1 MKRVTRQ
8 EILDYVTYE
17 EQRDRLRKK
26 IMKIKDLRRINVGGV
41 LSFLFENTDTVRY
54 QIQEMIRVER
64 IVKETDILHEI
75 KTYNEL
81 LGNSGELG
89 CTLLIE
95 IDDSEERQE
104 KLIQWLDLPNH
115 LYLILEDGSRIRA
128 SFDERQIGDSR
139 LSSVQYI
146 KFNTGGKTPVAIG
159 SDLSLLKA
167 ETTFT
172 VEQQKALLEDLLLYK
187 IIYRKE

>member
-1 MKRVTRQ
+1 MKRVNRQ

-17 EQRDRLRKK
+17 EQRDKLRNK

-54 QIQEMIRVER
+54 QIQEMVRVER

-75 KTYNEL
+75 KTYNDL

-115 LYLILEDGSRIRA
+115 LYLSLEDGSRIRA

-159 SDLSLLKA
+159 SDLPLLKA

-172 VEQQKALLEDLLLYK
+172 VVQQKALLEDLL
-187 IIYRKE
+187 

>member
-8 EILDYVTYE
+8 EILDYVTYA
-17 EQRDRLRKK
+17 EQRDKLRKK

-81 LGNSGELG
+81 LGDSGELG

-95 IDDSEERQE
+95 IDDPDEREE
-104 KLIQWLDLPNH
+104 KLTQWLNLTDH
-115 LYLILEDGSRIRA
+115 LYLILKDGTKIRP
-128 SFDERQIGDSR
+128 SFDERQIGDTR

-146 KFNTGGKTPVAIG
+146 KFNTEGQTPVAIG
-159 SDLSLLKA
+159 SDLPLLNVETALSIDQKKA
-167 ETTFT
+167 IS
-172 VEQQKALLEDLLLYK
+172 QDLL
-187 IIYRKE
+187 

>member
-1 MKRVTRQ
+1 MKLVTRQ

-17 EQRDRLRKK
+17 EQRDTLRKK

-115 LYLILEDGSRIRA
+115 LYLSLEDGSRIRA
-128 SFDERQIGDSR
+128 RFDERQVGDSR

-146 KFNTGGKTPVAIG
+146 KFDSGGKTPVAIG
-159 SDLSLLKA
+159 SDLPLLKA

-172 VEQQKALLEDLLLYK
+172 VEQQKALSEDLL
-187 IIYRKE
+187 

>member
-1 MKRVTRQ
+1 MKRVNRQ

-17 EQRDRLRKK
+17 EQRDKFRKK
-26 IMKIKDLRRINVGGV
+26 IMKIKELRRINVAGV
-41 LSFLFENTDTVRY
+41 LSFLFENSDTVRY

-64 IVKETDILHEI
+64 MVKETDILHEI

-81 LGNSGELG
+81 LGDSGELG

-95 IDDSEERQE
+95 IDDPDERDE
-104 KLIQWLDLPNH
+104 KLTQWLELTKH
-115 LYLILEDGSRIRA
+115 LYLSLEDGTRIRA

-159 SDLSLLKA
+159 SDLPLFKA
-167 ETTFT
+167 ETALTDD
-172 VEQQKALLEDLLLYK
+172 QKKALSEDL
-187 IIYRKE
+187 I

>member
-1 MKRVTRQ
+1 
-8 EILDYVTYE
+8 
-17 EQRDRLRKK
+17 
-26 IMKIKDLRRINVGGV
+26 
-41 LSFLFENTDTVRY
+41 
-54 QIQEMIRVER
+54 MIRVER

-104 KLIQWLDLPNH
+104 KLIQWLDLPKH
-115 LYLILEDGSRIRA
+115 LYLILEDESRIRA
-128 SFDERQIGDSR
+128 GFDDRQIGDSR

-159 SDLSLLKA
+159 SDLPLLKA
-167 ETTFT
+167 ETTLT
-172 VEQQKALLEDLLLYK
+172 VEQQKALSEDLL
-187 IIYRKE
+187 

>member
-17 EQRDRLRKK
+17 EQRDKLRKK

-64 IVKETDILHEI
+64 IVKETDIQHEI
-75 KTYNEL
+75 NTYNEL
-81 LGNSGELG
+81 LGDYGELG

-95 IDDSEERQE
+95 IDNSDEREE
-104 KLIQWLDLPNH
+104 KLTKWIDLPQH
-115 LYLILEDGSRIRA
+115 LYLSLEDESRIRA

-146 KFNTGGKTPVAIG
+146 KFNTGGKTPVSIG
-159 SDLSLLKA
+159 SDLPLL
-167 ETTFT
+167 T
-172 VEQQKALLEDLLLYK
+172 VETVLTDDQRKALSEDLL
-187 IIYRKE
+187 

>member
-17 EQRDRLRKK
+17 KQRDKFRKK
-26 IMKIKDLRRINVGGV
+26 IMKIKELRRINVAGD

-64 IVKETDILHEI
+64 MVKETDILHEI

-81 LGNSGELG
+81 LGDSGELG

-95 IDDSEERQE
+95 IDDPDERDE
-104 KLIQWLDLPNH
+104 KLTQWLELTKH
-115 LYLILEDGSRIRA
+115 LYLSLEDETRIRA
-128 SFDERQIGDSR
+128 NFDERQIGDAR

-146 KFNTGGKTPVAIG
+146 KFNTGGKIPVAIG
-159 SDLSLLKA
+159 SDLPLLKA
-167 ETTFT
+167 ETALTAD
-172 VEQQKALLEDLLLYK
+172 QKKALTEDLF
-187 IIYRKE
+187 

>member
-17 EQRDRLRKK
+17 EQRDKFRNK
-26 IMKIKDLRRINVGGV
+26 IMKIKELRRINVAGV

-54 QIQEMIRVER
+54 QIQEMMRVER

-81 LGNSGELG
+81 LGDSGELG

-95 IDDSEERQE
+95 IDDPDEREE
-104 KLIQWLDLPNH
+104 KLTQWLELPKH
-115 LYLILEDGSRIRA
+115 LYLSLEDETRIMA
-128 SFDERQIGDSR
+128 SFDERQIGDAR

-146 KFNTGGKTPVAIG
+146 KFNTGGKTPIAIG
-159 SDLSLLKA
+159 SDLPLLKA

-172 VEQQKALLEDLLLYK
+172 NDQKKELSEDLL
-187 IIYRKE
+187 

>member
-1 MKRVTRQ
+1 MKQVTRQ

-17 EQRDRLRKK
+17 EQRDKLRKK

-81 LGNSGELG
+81 LGNLGELG

-146 KFNTGGKTPVAIG
+146 KFNTEGKTPVAIG
-159 SDLSLLKA
+159 SDLSLLKG

-172 VEQQKALLEDLLLYK
+172 VEQQKALLEDLL
-187 IIYRKE
+187 

>member
-1 MKRVTRQ
+1 MKRVSRE
-8 EILDYVTYE
+8 EIQDYVTYE
-17 EQRDRLRKK
+17 EQRDKLRKK

-75 KTYNEL
+75 KTYNDL

-95 IDDSEERQE
+95 IDDPEERQK

-115 LYLILEDGSRIRA
+115 LYLSLEDGSRIRA

-159 SDLSLLKA
+159 SDLPLLKA

-172 VEQQKALLEDLLLYK
+172 VEQQKALSEDLL
-187 IIYRKE
+187 

>member
-17 EQRDRLRKK
+17 EQRKQIREK
-26 IMKIKDLRRINVGGV
+26 IMKINELRRITVAGV

-64 IVKETDILHEI
+64 IVKETDILHEMN
-75 KTYNEL
+75 TYYEL
-81 LGNSGELG
+81 LGDSGQLG

-95 IDDSEERQE
+95 IDDPDERDE
-104 KLIQWLDLPNH
+104 KLTQWLELTKH
-115 LYLILEDGSRIRA
+115 LYLSLEDETRIRA

-146 KFNTGGKTPVAIG
+146 KFNTGVKTPVAIG
-159 SDLSLLKA
+159 SDLPLLKA
-167 ETTFT
+167 ESALTAD
-172 VEQQKALLEDLLLYK
+172 QKKALSEDLF
-187 IIYRKE
+187 

>member
-17 EQRDRLRKK
+17 EQRKQIREK
-26 IMKIKDLRRINVGGV
+26 IMNIKELRRINVAGV

-81 LGNSGELG
+81 LGDSGELG

-95 IDDSEERQE
+95 IDDPDERDE
-104 KLIQWLDLPNH
+104 KLTQWLDLTKH
-115 LYLILEDGSRIRA
+115 LYLCLENKSRIRA
-128 SFDERQIGDSR
+128 SFDERQIGDAR
-139 LSSVQYI
+139 LSSVC
-146 KFNTGGKTPVAIG
+146 
-159 SDLSLLKA
+159 
-167 ETTFT
+167 
-172 VEQQKALLEDLLLYK
+172 LLYTSDAAD
-187 IIYRKE
+187 E

>member
-1 MKRVTRQ
+1 MKQVTRQ

-17 EQRDRLRKK
+17 EQRDKLRKK
-26 IMKIKDLRRINVGGV
+26 IMKIKNLRRINVGGV

-54 QIQEMIRVER
+54 QIQEMVRVER

-81 LGNSGELG
+81 LGNLGELG

-159 SDLSLLKA
+159 SDLPLLKA
-167 ETTFT
+167 ETAFT
-172 VEQQKALLEDLLLYK
+172 AEQQKALSEDLL
-187 IIYRKE
+187 

>member
-17 EQRDRLRKK
+17 EQRNQIRKK
-26 IMKIKDLRRINVGGV
+26 LMKIKELRRINVGGV

-81 LGNSGELG
+81 LGDSGELG

-95 IDDSEERQE
+95 IDDPDEREE
-104 KLIQWLDLPNH
+104 KLTQWLDLTKH
-115 LYLILEDGSRIRA
+115 LYISLENKSRIRA

-159 SDLSLLKA
+159 SDLPLLKV
-167 ETTFT
+167 ETVLTAD
-172 VEQQKALLEDLLLYK
+172 QKKALSEDLL
-187 IIYRKE
+187 

>member
-1 MKRVTRQ
+1 MKLVTRQ

-17 EQRDRLRKK
+17 EQRDKFRKK
-26 IMKIKDLRRINVGGV
+26 IMKIKELRRINVAGV

-64 IVKETDILHEI
+64 MVKETDILHEI

-81 LGNSGELG
+81 LGDSGELG

-95 IDDSEERQE
+95 IDDPDERDE
-104 KLIQWLDLPNH
+104 KLTQWLELPKH
-115 LYLILEDGSRIRA
+115 LYLSLEDESRIRA
-128 SFDERQIGDSR
+128 SFDERQIGDAR

-146 KFNTGGKTPVAIG
+146 KFNRGGKTPFAIG
-159 SDLSLLKA
+159 SDLPLLKA
-167 ETTFT
+167 ETALT
-172 VEQQKALLEDLLLYK
+172 VDQKKALTEDLF
-187 IIYRKE
+187 

>member
-1 MKRVTRQ
+1 MKLVTRQ

-17 EQRDRLRKK
+17 EERDKLREK
-26 IMKIKDLRRINVGGV
+26 IMKIKNLRRINVGGV

-54 QIQEMIRVER
+54 QIQEMVRVER

-115 LYLILEDGSRIRA
+115 LYLSLRMEVELGLDLMRDKLEIPD
-128 SFDERQIGDSR
+128 
-139 LSSVQYI
+139 Y
-146 KFNTGGKTPVAIG
+146 
-159 SDLSLLKA
+159 
-167 ETTFT
+167 
-172 VEQQKALLEDLLLYK
+172 LLYSTLNLIQEVK
-187 IIYRKE
+187 HLLRLAQICHC

>member
-41 LSFLFENTDTVRY
+41 LSFLFENTHTVRY

-81 LGNSGELG
+81 LGNTGELG

-104 KLIQWLDLPNH
+104 KLIKWLELPNH
-115 LYLILEDGSRIRA
+115 LYLSLEDGSRIRA
-128 SFDERQIGDSR
+128 SFDKRQIGDSR

-159 SDLSLLKA
+159 SDLPLLKA

-172 VEQQKALLEDLLLYK
+172 DQQQKALSEDLL
-187 IIYRKE
+187 

>member
-1 MKRVTRQ
+1 MKHVSRK

-17 EQRDRLRKK
+17 DQRSEIREK
-26 IMKIKDLRRINVGGV
+26 IMKIKELRRINVGGI
-41 LSFLFENTDTVRY
+41 LSFLFENIDTVRY

-81 LGNSGELG
+81 LGDSGELG

-95 IDDSEERQE
+95 IDDPDERDE
-104 KLIQWLDLPNH
+104 KLTQWLELPKY
-115 LYLILEDGSRIRA
+115 LYLSLEDETRIMA
-128 SFDERQIGDSR
+128 SFDERQIGDAR

-146 KFNTGGKTPVAIG
+146 KFNTGGETPVAIG
-159 SDLSLLKA
+159 SDLPLFKA
-167 ETTFT
+167 ETTLT
-172 VEQQKALLEDLLLYK
+172 ADQKKALSEDLL
-187 IIYRKE
+187 

>member
-1 MKRVTRQ
+1 M
-8 EILDYVTYE
+8 
-17 EQRDRLRKK
+17 
-26 IMKIKDLRRINVGGV
+26 

-64 IVKETDILHEI
+64 MVKETDILHEI

-81 LGNSGELG
+81 LGDSGELG

-95 IDDSEERQE
+95 IDDPDERDE
-104 KLIQWLDLPNH
+104 KLTQWLELTKH
-115 LYLILEDGSRIRA
+115 LYLSLEDGTRIRA

-159 SDLSLLKA
+159 SDLPLLKV
-167 ETTFT
+167 ETVLTDD
-172 VEQQKALLEDLLLYK
+172 QRKALSEDLL
-187 IIYRKE
+187 

>member
-1 MKRVTRQ
+1 MKRVNRQ

-17 EQRDRLRKK
+17 EQRDKFRKK
-26 IMKIKDLRRINVGGV
+26 IMKIKELRRINVAGV
-41 LSFLFENTDTVRY
+41 LSFLFENSDTVRY
-54 QIQEMIRVER
+54 QIQELIRVER
-64 IVKETDILHEI
+64 MVKETDILHEI

-81 LGNSGELG
+81 LGDSGELG

-95 IDDSEERQE
+95 IDDAYERDE
-104 KLIQWLDLPNH
+104 KLTQWRELTKH
-115 LYLILEDGSRIRA
+115 LYLSLEDGTRIRA

-159 SDLSLLKA
+159 SDLPLLKA
-167 ETTFT
+167 ETTLT
-172 VEQQKALLEDLLLYK
+172 ADQKKALTEDLF
-187 IIYRKE
+187 

>member
-41 LSFLFENTDTVRY
+41 LSFLFENTHTVRY

-81 LGNSGELG
+81 LGNTGELG

-159 SDLSLLKA
+159 SDLPLMKA

-172 VEQQKALLEDLLLYK
+172 VEQQKALLEDLL
-187 IIYRKE
+187 

>member
-1 MKRVTRQ
+1 MKRVSRE
-8 EILDYVTYE
+8 EIQDYVTYE
-17 EQRDRLRKK
+17 EQRDKLRKK

-115 LYLILEDGSRIRA
+115 LYLSLEDGSRIRA

-146 KFNTGGKTPVAIG
+146 KFNTEGKTPVAIG
-159 SDLSLLKA
+159 SDLPLLKA

-172 VEQQKALLEDLLLYK
+172 VEQQKALSEDLL
-187 IIYRKE
+187 

>member
-8 EILDYVTYE
+8 EIQDYVTYE
-17 EQRDRLRKK
+17 EQRDKLRKK

-81 LGNSGELG
+81 LGNTGELG

-115 LYLILEDGSRIRA
+115 LYLSLEDGSRIRA
-128 SFDERQIGDSR
+128 RFDERQVGDSR

-146 KFNTGGKTPVAIG
+146 KFDSGGKTPVAIG
-159 SDLSLLKA
+159 SDLPLLKA
-167 ETTFT
+167 ETSFT
-172 VEQQKALLEDLLLYK
+172 LEQQKALSEDLL
-187 IIYRKE
+187 

>member
-17 EQRDRLRKK
+17 EQRDKLREK

-54 QIQEMIRVER
+54 QIQEMVRVER

-81 LGNSGELG
+81 LGNTGELG

-115 LYLILEDGSRIRA
+115 LYLSLEDGSRIRA

-146 KFNTGGKTPVAIG
+146 KFDTGGKTPVAIG
-159 SDLSLLKA
+159 SDLPLLNA

-172 VEQQKALLEDLLLYK
+172 VEQQKALSEDLL
-187 IIYRKE
+187 

>member
-26 IMKIKDLRRINVGGV
+26 IMKIKDLRRINVAGV
-41 LSFLFENTDTVRY
+41 LSFLFENSDTVRY

-64 IVKETDILHEI
+64 MVKETDILHEI

-81 LGNSGELG
+81 LGDSGELG

-95 IDDSEERQE
+95 IDDPDEREE
-104 KLIQWLDLPNH
+104 KLTQWLDFPEH
-115 LYLILEDGSRIRA
+115 LYLSLEDETRIRA
-128 SFDERQIGDSR
+128 SFDERQIGDAR

-146 KFNTGGKTPVAIG
+146 KFNTAGKTPVKIG
-159 SDLSLLKA
+159 SDLALFKA
-167 ETTFT
+167 ETALTAD
-172 VEQQKALLEDLLLYK
+172 QKKALSEDLL
-187 IIYRKE
+187 

>member
-17 EQRDRLRKK
+17 EERDIFRKK

-54 QIQEMIRVER
+54 QIQEMIRIER
-64 IVKETDILHEI
+64 IVKEVDIMHEI

-81 LGNSGELG
+81 LGDSGELG

-95 IDDSEERQE
+95 IDDVNERKE
-104 KLIQWLDLPNH
+104 KLTQWLNLTEH
-115 LYLILEDGSRIRA
+115 LYLMLEDETKIRA
-128 SFDERQIGDSR
+128 SFDERQIGDVR

-146 KFNTGGKTPVAIG
+146 KFNTGGKTPVTIG
-159 SDLSLLKA
+159 SDLPFLKV
-167 ETTFT
+167 ETFLTDD
-172 VEQQKALLEDLLLYK
+172 QRKALSEDLL
-187 IIYRKE
+187 

>member
-1 MKRVTRQ
+1 MKRVNRQ

-17 EQRDRLRKK
+17 EERDKLRKK
-26 IMKIKDLRRINVGGV
+26 IMKIKNLRRINVGGV
-41 LSFLFENTDTVRY
+41 LSFLFENTDLVRY
-54 QIQEMIRVER
+54 QIQELVWVER
-64 IVKETDILHEI
+64 IVKYTDILHEI

-104 KLIQWLDLPNH
+104 KLIKWLELPNH
-115 LYLILEDGSRIRA
+115 LYLSLEDGSRIRA
-128 SFDERQIGDSR
+128 SFDKRQIGDSR

-159 SDLSLLKA
+159 SDLPLLKA

-172 VEQQKALLEDLLLYK
+172 DQQQKALSEDLL
-187 IIYRKE
+187 

>member
-1 MKRVTRQ
+1 MKRVTRK

-17 EQRDRLRKK
+17 EQRNKLREK

-115 LYLILEDGSRIRA
+115 LYISLEDGSRIRA
-128 SFDERQIGDSR
+128 SFDERQIGDLR

-146 KFNTGGKTPVAIG
+146 KFNTVGKTPVAIG
-159 SDLSLLKA
+159 SDLPLLKA
-167 ETTFT
+167 ETAFT
-172 VEQQKALLEDLLLYK
+172 VEQQKALSEDLL
-187 IIYRKE
+187 

>member
-17 EQRDRLRKK
+17 EQRDKFRKK
-26 IMKIKDLRRINVGGV
+26 IMKIKELRRINVAGV

-64 IVKETDILHEI
+64 MVKETDILHEI

-81 LGNSGELG
+81 RGDSGELG

-95 IDDSEERQE
+95 IDDPDEREE
-104 KLIQWLDLPNH
+104 KLTQWR
-115 LYLILEDGSRIRA
+115 E
-128 SFDERQIGDSR
+128 
-139 LSSVQYI
+139 
-146 KFNTGGKTPVAIG
+146 
-159 SDLSLLKA
+159 
-167 ETTFT
+167 
-172 VEQQKALLEDLLLYK
+172 
-187 IIYRKE
+187 